1 MMVGSGQWAV
11 LISSL
16 PTAHC
21 PLLSEEAAM
30 FERYT
35 EKARRVIFFAR
46 YEASQFGA
54 SEIEPEHILL
64 GIIREDEKQA
74 ARFFSRPNA
83 GVESVRKDIEGRAAV
98 RDRIR
103 DEIDLQLSNGAKSAL
118 SFAAEE
124 SERLGN
130 RHIGTEHLL
139 LGLLREENSI
149 AADVMYERG
158 LRLSDIRQD
167 LARQAKMEQRR
178 ADTTQRLPLYTA
190 QPADVG
196 EWWAQELSEACIDAG
211 LFTQDEL
218 LAEFA
223 HVAALRQFSADAEA
237 LLRTLAAKGLV
248 EPQHML
254 KLAFDL
260 RDEKK
265 LAEFIEKLPQ
275 L

>member
-1 MMVGSGQWAV
+1 
-11 LISSL
+11 
-16 PTAHC
+16 
-21 PLLSEEAAM
+21 M

-64 GIIREDEKQA
+64 GVIREDKKLA
-74 ARFFSRPNA
+74 ARFFNQTNA
-83 GVESVRKDIEGRAAV
+83 GAESIRKEIEGRATV

-103 DEIDLQLSNGAKSAL
+103 TEIDLPLSGGAKRAL

-124 SERLGN
+124 SERLGD

-149 AADVMYERG
+149 AAEVMYACG

-167 LARQAKMEQRR
+167 LAREANMEQRR
-178 ADTTQRLPLYTA
+178 VDTTQKLQLYAA
-190 QPADVG
+190 QPDDVG
-196 EWWAQELSEACIDAG
+196 EGWAQELSEVCIDAG
-211 LFTQDEL
+211 LFTQEEL

-223 HVAALRQFSADAEA
+223 HVAALRQFSAETEA
-237 LLRTLAAKGLV
+237 LLRMLAAKGLV
-248 EPQHML
+248 DPQHML
-254 KLAFDL
+254 KLIFDL
-260 RDEKK
+260 HDEKK

-275 L
+275 Q

>member
-1 MMVGSGQWAV
+1 
-11 LISSL
+11 
-16 PTAHC
+16 
-21 PLLSEEAAM
+21 M

-54 SEIEPEHILL
+54 SQIEPEHILL
-64 GIIREDEKQA
+64 GIIREDRKLA
-74 ARFFSRPNA
+74 ARFFEQTNA
-83 GVESVRKDIEGRAAV
+83 SVESIRREIEGRATL
-98 RDRIR
+98 RDRISTK
-103 DEIDLQLSNGAKSAL
+103 IDLPLSEGAKRAL

-124 SERLGN
+124 SELLGN

-149 AADVMYERG
+149 AAEVLYARG
-158 LRLSDIRQD
+158 LRLSDVRQD
-167 LARQAKMEQRR
+167 LARQVNVESV
-178 ADTTQRLPLYTA
+178 TQRSLLDATR
-190 QPADVG
+190 PADRDDHWV
-196 EWWAQELSEACIDAG
+196 EELSEACIDEG
-211 LFTQDEL
+211 LFTQEEL
-218 LAEFA
+218 LAEFT

-237 LLRTLAAKGLV
+237 LLRVLAAKGLV
-248 EPQHML
+248 DPQRML

-265 LAEFIEKLPQ
+265 LAEFIEKLSQ